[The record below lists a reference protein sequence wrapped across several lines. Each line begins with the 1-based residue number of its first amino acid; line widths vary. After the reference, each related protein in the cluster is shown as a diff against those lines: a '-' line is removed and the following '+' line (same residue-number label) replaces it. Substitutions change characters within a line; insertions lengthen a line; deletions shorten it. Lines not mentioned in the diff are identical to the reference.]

1 MIEGAADIDMHRLGN
16 RYIFIFGRSGFAK
29 LKQSQPLNLKTNVP
43 SNQRVGADQ
52 RNRPAESN
60 RFSLPNDP

>member
-52 RNRPAESN
+52 
-60 RFSLPNDP
+60 